1 MHALL
6 ALHPLGAASL
16 ALRPLVLRP
25 FGIGMALQSILSYFH
40 QPILVFQNLR
50 RIDE

>member
-1 MHALL
+1 MHASL

-16 ALRPLVLRP
+16 ALRP
-25 FGIGMALQSILSYFH
+25 FGIGIGIGMALQSILSYFH